1 MKDFD
6 LEIDGNSEEHVY
18 AIDLIK
24 NLLEVA
30 QKDGLQPQILMEVAM
45 FYSVGF
51 NLVNGDPNIVR
62 ELLENGLEQLQEE
75 DDFAGQDE
83 VWH

>member
-62 ELLENGLEQLQEE
+62 ELLENGPEQLQEE